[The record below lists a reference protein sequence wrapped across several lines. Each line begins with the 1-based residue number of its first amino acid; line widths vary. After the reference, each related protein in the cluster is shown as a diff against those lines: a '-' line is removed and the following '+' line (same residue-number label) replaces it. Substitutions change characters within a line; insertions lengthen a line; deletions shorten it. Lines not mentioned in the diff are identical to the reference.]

1 MIRFIKGLAV
11 GVGVIIVAFVGW
23 VAYLWFNLEKPSNIL
38 HFHPSAFQAK
48 ADARFF
54 YSIGGE
60 LKNSDSLDPNAPTL
74 LRGQFSSFLV
84 SPDDT
89 QIAVVADGLLTVVGR
104 DGTLVRQ
111 VAHVDPVVRVPKP
124 VGQHFYHDDDF
135 QWTRDSKA
143 LYLIGDEY
151 TESKPVLTCT
161 GSNCGNRDKDELWR
175 YDLQTGS
182 LQRIL
187 SPFPAYRYFL
197 GRGSGIYFSAGTNNG
212 DLELKY
218 FDGKKITD
226 VGMPDAHE
234 IPTGGLSG
242 SVVEL
247 PFFSFSDVAY
257 ESVVL
262 PAKGVALVGD
272 EPSRLRSLVIRD
284 KPYLALTQGKNWK
297 SNYYCSELYRSVF
310 LPGDRYF
317 LFNTTRCGNFSGQL
331 LIDTETGQYERL
343 PDDTRVYLTLN
354 TDSDS
359 HYRITG
365 GGIQDK

>member
-1 MIRFIKGLAV
+1 
-11 GVGVIIVAFVGW
+11 VIILAFVGW
-23 VAYLWFNLEKPSNIL
+23 VAYVWFNLEKPSNIQ

-84 SPDDT
+84 SPDET
-89 QIAVVADGLLTVVGR
+89 QIAVVGDGLLTVVGR

-135 QWTRDSKA
+135 QWARDSKA

-151 TESKPVLTCT
+151 TESKPVFTCT
-161 GSNCGNRDKDELWR
+161 GSNCGNKDKEELWR

-182 LQRIL
+182 LQQIL
-187 SPFPAYRYFL
+187 SPFPAYSYFL
-197 GRGSGIYFSAGTNNG
+197 GRGSGIYFSAGTKDG
-212 DLELKY
+212 GFELKY

-226 VGMPDAHE
+226 VGMPDARE
-234 IPTGGLSG
+234 IPTGGRSG
-242 SVVEL
+242 SAVES
-247 PFFSFSDVAY
+247 PFFSFNEVDY

-262 PAKGVALVGD
+262 PAKGVDLVRD
-272 EPSRLRSLVIRD
+272 EPNRLQRLVISD
-284 KPYLALTQGKNWK
+284 KPYLTLTRGKNWK

-317 LFNTTRCGNFSGQL
+317 VFNTSRCGNFSGLL
-331 LIDTETGQYERL
+331 LIDTHTGQYERL
-343 PDDTRVYLTLN
+343 PDDTRVYLNLN
-354 TDSDS
+354 TESDS

-365 GGIQDK
+365 GGIRAK